1 MKKIISL
8 ILMTIMLAAAVSSCV
23 GGGTTTEPLQTTSTT
38 EATTTFVTNAVYNG
52 MTPSNEPP
60 ADIKGEPV
68 VVFKT
73 YLWDMWYVREQH
85 IRGSAAR
92 QLEEIFEKAQ
102 KTGKTEEKYSDF
114 KFPDNDDEWENIP
127 YNVMSQYGVPKDTVW
142 IEVGGKIY
150 RRLPQSKNKTTEF
163 CLVENHL
170 GAGEVVSISEE
181 DLEIYNAIRNYW
193 PNNYY
198 GGTYKDGTLE
208 LRHLY
213 AAESRIN
220 LKVLGCAEEKN
231 SEKWSLFLEVSSK
244 EGGEFVIKSES
255 QLSGDNLL
263 RHYSVKVNLLP
274 GETKIVELP
283 FAVHK
288 HWHSWT
294 RVEAD
299 NTVISIH
306 IDR

>member
-8 ILMTIMLAAAVSSCV
+8 ILMTVMLAAAVSSCV

-60 ADIKGEPV
+60 TDIKGEPV
-68 VVFKT
+68 VKIMM
-73 YLWDMWYVREQH
+73 YSWDGRGLEYD
-85 IRGSAAR
+85 IIKGSAAK
-92 QLEEIFEKAQ
+92 QLEEIFARLQ
-102 KTGKTEEKYSDF
+102 KTGETEEKYSDF
-114 KFPDNDDEWENIP
+114 DGKFDNDNYELIRYELHETEITP
-127 YNVMSQYGVPKDTVW
+127 GTVW
-142 IEVGGKIY
+142 IEVGGKLY
-150 RRLPQSKNKTTEF
+150 RNVYNIDKEKSRF
-163 CLVENHL
+163 CLVENHF

-181 DLEIYNAIRNYW
+181 DLKIYNAIRNYW

-198 GGTYKDGTLE
+198 SGTYKDGTLE
-208 LRHLY
+208 LGHLY

-255 QLSGDNLL
+255 ELSGDNLL